1 MINYWKNMIKF
12 VEKSQQKH
20 QKKLSCKRVY
30 NKKYLKSKIKSYN
43 GKINTNFYN
52 NEIPKEG
59 SQCIWLSA
67 ILVYSVY
74 RKDKNSYPQVF

>member
-1 MINYWKNMIKF
+1 MWKKVSNSIKK
-12 VEKSQQKH
+12 E
-20 QKKLSCKRVY
+20 LSCKRVY

-59 SQCIWLSA
+59 SQCIWLSV

-74 RKDKNSYPQVF
+74 KKDKNSYPQVF